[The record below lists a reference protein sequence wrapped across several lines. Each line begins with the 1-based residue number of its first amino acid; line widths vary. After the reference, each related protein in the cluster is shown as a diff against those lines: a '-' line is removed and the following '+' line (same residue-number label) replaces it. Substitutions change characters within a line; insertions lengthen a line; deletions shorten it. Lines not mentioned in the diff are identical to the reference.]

1 MNTFQPIE
9 ILRAIP
15 KILQAF
21 PMTMLILLSSLLFSL
36 LIGAAFAMMSLSRH
50 KALNAI
56 SKGYVSFMRGIPT
69 LILIFLIY
77 LGLPQLLKQ
86 IGVDMSG
93 ISLTAYIIACLS
105 LSVSANMS
113 EMMRSAYLAVD
124 KGQREAAWSVG
135 MTIRISISASFSH
148 RQSGSQSRHWA
159 TTSSCC
165 LRKPLSPLPSA
176 YWI

>member
-1 MNTFQPIE
+1 
-9 ILRAIP
+9 
-15 KILQAF
+15 
-21 PMTMLILLSSLLFSL
+21 
-36 LIGAAFAMMSLSRH
+36 
-50 KALNAI
+50 
-56 SKGYVSFMRGIPT
+56 MRGIPI

-124 KGQREAAWSVG
+124 KGQREAAWSVV
-135 MTIRISISASFSH
+135 
-148 RQSGSQSRHWA
+148 
-159 TTSSCC
+159 
-165 LRKPLSPLPSA
+165 
-176 YWI
+176 